1 MTELI
6 KMAFLGI
13 AGVLL
18 ALQFKSVKAEYS
30 IYVGLAVSLVIFGFL
45 LRQVEVVIQ
54 QFSRMKE
61 YMNGGEG
68 YLGILLKVIGITYI
82 SDFSAGICKDAG
94 YQSVAGQI
102 ELLGK
107 VSVMFAGIP
116 ILFATIEQIQQLL

>member
-18 ALQFKSVKAEYS
+18 ALQFKSVKAEYA
-30 IYVGLAVSLVIFGFL
+30 IYVGLAVSLIIFGFL

-54 QFSRMKE
+54 QFSKMKE
-61 YMNGGEG
+61 YMNGGEE